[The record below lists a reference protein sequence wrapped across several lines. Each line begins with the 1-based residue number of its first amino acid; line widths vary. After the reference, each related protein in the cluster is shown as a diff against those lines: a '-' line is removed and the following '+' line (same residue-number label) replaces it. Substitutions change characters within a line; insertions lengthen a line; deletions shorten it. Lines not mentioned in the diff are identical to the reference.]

1 MTEQDDLRLVA
12 AVRAGDAKAVRALP
26 EAGADPGAVDADTG
40 LPLLC
45 TAVRAFADGAAEART
60 PRCAGTPAVAA

>member
-26 EAGADPGAVDADTG
+26 EADPEAVDADTG
-40 LPLLC
+40 LPVLC